1 MKTKIKLILWIIISG
16 IISQTNA
23 QNLELVHEVSTPY
36 KIAVSAVDTGFVV
49 GAFNVSNQFYQ
60 FIDPVS
66 GEIIST
72 EIPYLLSGIIHQQ
85 NLVSTTYG
93 DAYKLKEYV
102 NNDWQ
107 DIVYI
112 NDIDDAGRIENQY
125 FIVESQELLVY
136 NNDSES
142 FIDTVELDGFDSYI
156 SQLCVNNSGVFIG
169 SKNSS
174 ANIFRLYDIQNQN
187 IESLPDLPFVG
198 GKSTAV
204 KDMEFVDST
213 LYIVVSSGS
222 YGGLHGSAVYKLNGE
237 IWEQVYHYESDDTY
251 NYATDFAAVKLEN
264 GEIYFAITT
273 HDSRTFILRKPP
285 ENNPPII
292 ETELLPEANQY
303 VEYNFVVQASD
314 EDQTDELCFSGSGFP
329 EGISI
334 NTNGKIS
341 GICPDT
347 GIYPVEII
355 VVDSQNSSDTL
366 LTDFIVN
373 PEVNLPPEIRT
384 SELPDA
390 RKSEY
395 YSFQVDAIDPNTN
408 DEITFSA
415 HGLADGLAISNS
427 GLISGTPTESGTFDV
442 IIEVVDSYDASAS
455 LETFHFVDF
464 EIGIKDISEQFTCEI
479 YPNPVI
485 SNFIV
490 ETNFIG
496 EYSVYNICGNSCLK
510 GSFTNSVTEID
521 VQKLKSGM
529 YFITLTSQRKKQRF
543 SFVKL

>member
-292 ETELLPEANQY
+292 ETELLTAFDIEKLN
-303 VEYNFVVQASD
+303 VR
-314 EDQTDELCFSGSGFP
+314 GSHVTLSACETGLGQFFRT
-329 EGISI
+329 EGM
-334 NTNGKIS
+334 
-341 GICPDT
+341 T
-347 GIYPVEII
+347 GIRHSFFLAGANSIISSLWDVSDPVSNFMMQMFYKLIENENYSYTDALSEIKRRI
-355 VVDSQNSSDTL
+355 IINQLQIRGYSD
-366 LTDFIVN
+366 
-373 PEVNLPPEIRT
+373 VNLIHPKYW
-384 SELPDA
+384 SC
-390 RKSEY
+390 
-395 YSFQVDAIDPNTN
+395 
-408 DEITFSA
+408 
-415 HGLADGLAISNS
+415 
-427 GLISGTPTESGTFDV
+427 
-442 IIEVVDSYDASAS
+442 
-455 LETFHFVDF
+455 FV
-464 EIGIKDISEQFTCEI
+464 G
-479 YPNPVI
+479 YGV
-485 SNFIV
+485 
-490 ETNFIG
+490 
-496 EYSVYNICGNSCLK
+496 
-510 GSFTNSVTEID
+510 
-521 VQKLKSGM
+521 
-529 YFITLTSQRKKQRF
+529 
-543 SFVKL
+543 